1 MFLSI
6 LNICILS
13 CLAFFI
19 ICISLVKKIPENIV
33 IISNII
39 IWYSILNFP
48 VLFPFFAFGGRGWTG
63 KLLAAFIII
72 ILLIY
77 KKISHKQSFIYF
89 RYNKENKPI
98 IITTI
103 IIYLVVVFLLFGR
116 LALQLHENFDI
127 IDLNDFV
134 GFFLMFGILVGVTEE
149 LCFRGLLYNKSLAL
163 YKGKKIISII
173 ICSLIF
179 GISHMNF
186 FRVSFIQN
194 IINFATPFLL
204 GILFNILYEKS
215 KNIIVPIMIHNIVN
229 MVYYGG
235 LYSIFKKFFIIN

>member
-1 MFLSI
+1 MFLSF

-19 ICISLVKKIPENIV
+19 ICISLIKKIPENIV
-33 IISNII
+33 IIVNII
-39 IWYSILNFP
+39 VWYTILNFP

-77 KKISHKQSFIYF
+77 KKIRHKQGLIYF

-127 IDLNDFV
+127 HDLNDV
-134 GFFLMFGILVGVTEE
+134 IGFFLVFGILVGVTEE
-149 LCFRGLLYNKSLAL
+149 LCFRGLLYNKLLAL
-163 YKGKKIISII
+163 YKDKKIISII
-173 ICSLIF
+173 ICSIIF
-179 GISHMNF
+179 GIGHLNF
-186 FRVSFIQN
+186 FRLSFLQN
-194 IINFATPFLL
+194 IINFASPFLL
-204 GILFNILYEKS
+204 GILLNILYEKS
-215 KNIIVPIMIHNIVN
+215 KNIIVPIMIHNISN
-229 MVYYGG
+229 MVFYAE
-235 LYSIFKKFFIIN
+235 LYHILKRFFE